1 MISLNDTSQLL
12 AQAVRAHRESRGLSL
27 GSLAE
32 KAGISKASLSKIE
45 AGQGNPSLE
54 VLRRIAD
61 ALNVPTGALFAGENH
76 PQLHVIRSGEGQVVT
91 SDSGLSIRHLLVE
104 GRNHRTTI
112 EELYLPA
119 QTTYHSLAHLPGT
132 LEFLHCLTG
141 DLRLGPAG
149 QEVLLQPGDAV
160 WFSADL
166 PHTYSSVTGARAL
179 SVILY
184 PPSALGVSP

>member
-1 MISLNDTSQLL
+1 MVPLNDTSHLL
-12 AQAVRAHRESRGLSL
+12 AQAVRAHRESRGFSL

-54 VLRRIAD
+54 VLRRIAE
-61 ALNVPTGALFAGENH
+61 ALNVPTGALLEGENR
-76 PQLHVIRSGEGQVVT
+76 PQLRVIRSGEGQFVA
-91 SDSGLSIRHLLVE
+91 SDSGLSIRPLFVE
-104 GRNHRTTI
+104 GRSHRTNF
-112 EELYLPA
+112 EEVHLPA

-132 LEFLHCLTG
+132 LEFVLCLAG

-149 QEVLLQPGDAV
+149 QEVLLQSGDAV

-166 PHTYSSVTGARAL
+166 SHTYSSVTGAQAL
-179 SVILY
+179 VVILS
-184 PPSALGVSP
+184 PPPALGIS